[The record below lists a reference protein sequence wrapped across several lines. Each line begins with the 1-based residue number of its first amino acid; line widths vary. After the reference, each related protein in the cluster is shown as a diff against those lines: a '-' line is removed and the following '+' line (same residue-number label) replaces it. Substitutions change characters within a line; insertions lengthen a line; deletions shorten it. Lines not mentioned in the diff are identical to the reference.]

1 MEDEHH
7 EQEVYNQVR
16 PSPASRGSR
25 VKIMGKK
32 PLPSSMQGNRGR
44 GRGQVRR
51 GSGSQSTAQIH
62 VVVATCTSIEKV
74 CAVFSS
80 YCCIWTDH

>member
-1 MEDEHH
+1 MEDEHPK
-7 EQEVYNQVR
+7 QEVYNQVC
-16 PSPASRGSR
+16 PSPASHESR
-25 VKIMGKK
+25 DKIMGKK
-32 PLPSSMQGNRGR
+32 PLPLAMQGNR

-74 CAVFSS
+74 CSMFTTYS
-80 YCCIWTDH
+80 CIWTDH

>member
-7 EQEVYNQVR
+7 EHEVHNQVR

-32 PLPSSMQGNRGR
+32 PSAMQGNRGR

-62 VVVATCTSIEKV
+62 AMVATCTSIEKV

-80 YCCIWTDH
+80 YCCIWTDN

>member
-7 EQEVYNQVR
+7 EQEVHNQVR
-16 PSPASRGSR
+16 PSPASHGSR

-32 PLPSSMQGNRGR
+32 PLPSAMQGNR

-51 GSGSQSTAQIH
+51 GSGSQSTTQIPAM
-62 VVVATCTSIEKV
+62 VATCTSIEKV
-74 CAVFSS
+74 CSVF
-80 YCCIWTDH
+80 TG